1 MILDRITVAVRDR
14 ETTSA
19 SLGSLYIIM
28 NADSVYDSKSC
39 AYQKRDPEFFKCDPE
54 NIPGA
59 DLV

>member
-1 MILDRITVAVRDR
+1 MILDRITVAVHNK
-14 ETTSA
+14 
-19 SLGSLYIIM
+19 